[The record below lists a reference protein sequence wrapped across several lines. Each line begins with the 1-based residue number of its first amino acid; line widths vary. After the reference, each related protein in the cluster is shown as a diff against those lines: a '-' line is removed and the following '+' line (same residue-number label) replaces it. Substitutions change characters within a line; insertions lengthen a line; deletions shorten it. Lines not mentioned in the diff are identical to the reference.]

1 VRILVTGGAG
11 FIGSHLVERLISQ
24 GHEVVVLDD
33 LSTGLKSNLSDEV
46 EFWEADCRNPKAVR
60 KAAYGCDYVY
70 HLASTVGVIKV
81 LTDPKDCIEN
91 IIKSTQSVLSLGLPG
106 MDFSTSEVYG
116 KNTNILREDSDLIY
130 SNKSRWS
137 YATSKLIGEWLA
149 ASAKWKT
156 VRLFNIVGPR
166 QIPGYVF
173 SNFIQQARS
182 GKDLTVYGTGE
193 QVRTFI
199 DVRDTVE
206 ILDILRD
213 KQFDVVNVGA
223 AHTLS
228 MYELAKT
235 IKRTL
240 NSTSEIVHVPYIQAY
255 PDGFEECASRIPDLS
270 KLRSLIGNYEYRAI
284 EQTIQDTL

>member
-1 VRILVTGGAG
+1 MIILVTGGAG
-11 FIGSHLVERLISQ
+11 FIGSHLVNRLISQ
-24 GHEVVVLDD
+24 GHEVVVIDN
-33 LSTGLKSNLSDEV
+33 LSTGKRENVSEDV
-46 EFWEADCRNPKAVR
+46 EFHEADCRNPKDLR
-60 KAAYGCDYVY
+60 KAAYSCDYVY
-70 HLASTVGVIKV
+70 HLASTVGVNKV
-81 LTDPKDCIEN
+81 LDDPKDCIEN

-116 KNTNILREDSDLIY
+116 KNTQILREDSDLIY

-137 YATSKLIGEWLA
+137 YAASKLVGEWLA
-149 ASAKWKT
+149 AAASWKT

-182 GKDLTVYGTGE
+182 GQPLTVYGTGE

-228 MYELAKT
+228 MFELAKT

-240 NSTSEIVHVPYIQAY
+240 NSSSEIIHVPYTEVHSS
-255 PDGFEECASRIPDLS
+255 GFEECQSRIPDLT
-270 KLRSLIGNYEYRAI
+270 KLRSLVGNYEYRAI
-284 EQTIQDTL
+284 EKTIQDTL

>member
-1 VRILVTGGAG
+1 MRVLITGGAG
-11 FIGSHLVERLISQ
+11 FIGSHLADRLLSQ
-24 GHEVVVLDD
+24 DHEVVVLDN
-33 LSTGLKSNLSDEV
+33 LSTGKRENVPKYADFYEV
-46 EFWEADCRNPKAVR
+46 DCRNTRVLRNASD
-60 KAAYGCDYVY
+60 GCDYVY
-70 HLASTVGVIKV
+70 HLASTVGVNKV
-81 LTDPKDCIEN
+81 LEDPKECIEN

-240 NSTSEIVHVPYIQAY
+240 NSTSEIVHVPYTQAY
-255 PDGFEECASRIPDLS
+255 PDGFEECNSRVPDLS

-284 EQTIQDTL
+284 ETTIQDTL